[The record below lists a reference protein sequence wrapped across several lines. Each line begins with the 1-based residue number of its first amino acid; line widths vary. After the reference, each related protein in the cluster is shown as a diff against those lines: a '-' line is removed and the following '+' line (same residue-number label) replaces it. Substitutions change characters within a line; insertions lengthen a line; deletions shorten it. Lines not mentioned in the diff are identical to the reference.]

1 MPRSK
6 RTGKRD
12 RADNSLSKRLM
23 RGLAVGFREL
33 IIDYTKS
40 NPKTVIF
47 VLPLALLAIALSIA
61 LLPPLIF
68 SVLAQSIGVLYA
80 RNPILGALVA
90 ISGTAVI
97 GLVGYVQIKR
107 RRGHP
112 ATYRGALRRSL
123 TPVAV
128 VVQTLSAMPL
138 LAGYADRIPSVP
150 SVTPGDSSG
159 ADSGPNPF
167 VVPLSETYHSEL
179 DESGFLPST
188 SSQVELERN
197 NSLLVLGE
205 SGSGKTTTIELLMHQ
220 MSSIPDEPIV
230 IFDFK
235 GEFGETDIFRDREV
249 KTVSVRDPDWTWN
262 VFREAE
268 TEGDYEEIA
277 TKLVDTG
284 DDSGRN
290 EFFTEA
296 AQRVLNGALVHLD
309 RDNREPTNREL
320 VAFFNQTQGEIYEA
334 LSSHEDLRT
343 AAEQIGGP
351 DDKTGKDVLS
361 TLRPFIDKVFT
372 GAFSEVGGFSVRNY
386 MQNPRGNVLV
396 VQATVS
402 QFERTKPGLKF
413 LIDWAI
419 QLGLD
424 DSSRNCY
431 YVLDEFQR
439 LPKLEMI
446 EMLVNAG
453 RSKQAQAILG
463 VQGITQLKAS
473 YGEQLAGAITA
484 GTTQKVMMRPGDKE
498 TTGMISDAIG
508 SVLVEYED
516 DGYGFG
522 NKRVTQEEQQY
533 LSEREIQQFETG
545 EAVIRVPGGFVHGR
559 IKPWDHLSAG
569 RQRKL
574 RNN

>member
-6 RTGKRD
+6 GSGRRD
-12 RADNSLSKRLM
+12 RTDNSFSKRLI
-23 RGLAVGFREL
+23 RGVAVGFREFVT
-33 IIDYTKS
+33 DYTKS
-40 NPKTVIF
+40 NPKTVAWA
-47 VLPLALLAIALSIA
+47 LPLILLTIILSIA
-61 LLPPLIF
+61 LLPMLLF
-68 SVLAQSIGVLYA
+68 SAVVQSVYVLYA
-80 RNPILGALVA
+80 RNPIVGTLAA
-90 ISGTAVI
+90 IAVI
-97 GLVGYVQIKR
+97 TGTGIVGYVRISR
-107 RRGHP
+107 WRGRP
-112 ATYRGALRRSL
+112 VTYRGAAGRLL
-123 TPVAV
+123 NPVVV
-128 VVQTLSAMPL
+128 VVQALAAMPL
-138 LAGYADRIPSVP
+138 LTGYADRIPNISA
-150 SVTPGDSSG
+150 VTPGRPDEDG
-159 ADSGPNPF
+159 GTNPF
-167 VVPLSETYHSEL
+167 AVPLSETYHSEL
-179 DESGFLPST
+179 TESGFLPSVT
-188 SSQVELERN
+188 DQVELERN

-220 MSSIPDEPIV
+220 MSSAPDEPVV

-235 GEFGETDIFRDREV
+235 GEFGETDIFQDREV
-249 KTVSVRDPDWTWN
+249 KTVSVRDPDWKWN
-262 VFREAE
+262 VFREADSE
-268 TEGDYEEIA
+268 SDYEEIA

-296 AQRVLNGALVHLD
+296 AQRVLNGALIHLD
-309 RDNREPTNREL
+309 RENHEPTNREL
-320 VAFFNQTQGEIYEA
+320 VQFFNQSQADIYEA
-334 LSSHEDLRT
+334 LSSHDDLRT

-372 GAFSEVGGFSVRNY
+372 GAFGEVGGFSVRNY
-386 MQNPRGNVLV
+386 MRNPRGNVLV

-424 DSSRNCY
+424 DSDRNCY

-439 LPKLEMI
+439 LPELEMI

-463 VQGITQLKAS
+463 VQGVTQLTAS
-473 YGEQLAGAITA
+473 YGEQLARAITA

-498 TTGMISDAIG
+498 TTEMVTDAIG
-508 SVLVEYED
+508 SVLVEHEE

-522 NKRVTQEEQQY
+522 NKRVTQEEQRY
-533 LSEREIQQFETG
+533 LSKREIQQFETG
-545 EAVIRVPGGFVHGR
+545 EAVVRVPGGFVHGR
-559 IKPWDHLSAG
+559 IKPWDHLST
-569 RQRKL
+569 RKQQQL